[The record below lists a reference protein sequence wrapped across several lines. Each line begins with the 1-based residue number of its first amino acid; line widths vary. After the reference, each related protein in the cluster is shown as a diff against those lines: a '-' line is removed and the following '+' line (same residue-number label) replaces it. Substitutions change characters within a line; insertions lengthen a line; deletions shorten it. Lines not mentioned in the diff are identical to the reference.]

1 MKNVLLNFVGSY
13 SLIVI
18 LSGCFAYQPALYSDL
33 QEGNRVKL
41 DLVTGDYVKGTVIQ
55 ISQESMLVKR
65 DFQELE
71 IRYDLIDT
79 PRKRKFSALKTTGL
93 AIGIFFFADLIFLQD

>member
-1 MKNVLLNFVGSY
+1 MKNSLLNFAGSC

-18 LSGCFAYQPALYSDL
+18 LSGCFTYQPVLYSDL

-41 DLVTGDYVKGTVIQ
+41 HLVTGDYVKGTVIQ
-55 ISQESMLVKR
+55 ISQETMLVKR
-65 DFQELE
+65 DFQELD

-79 PRKRKFSALKTTGL
+79 PRKRKFSVLKTTGL
-93 AIGIFFFADLIFLQD
+93 AIGIFFFADLILLQN